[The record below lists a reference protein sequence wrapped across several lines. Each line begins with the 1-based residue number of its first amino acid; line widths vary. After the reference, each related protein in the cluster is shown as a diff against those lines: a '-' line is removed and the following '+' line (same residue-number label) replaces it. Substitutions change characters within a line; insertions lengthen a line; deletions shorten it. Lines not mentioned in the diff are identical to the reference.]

1 MKAFFKKSKNG
12 GWYAADE
19 DTTKYCKKRKPG
31 TVIGGNLTKARNYK
45 FLQKMMTLFR
55 LMHENLPDPAPVEF
69 MGKMVYPQ
77 NTFDGVRKYLVVKA
91 GYFDVIGYPNG
102 SVRAEA
108 QSLSYEKMSE
118 EKFEEVYSAV
128 IDAALKA
135 IPEDWNDELKNEL
148 ANRIINYDQ

>member
-12 GWYAADE
+12 GWYPCDE
-19 DTTKYCKKRKPG
+19 DTAKYCKKKKPG
-31 TVIGGNLTKARNYK
+31 TIIGGSLTKARNYK
-45 FLQKMMTLFR
+45 FLQKIMTLFK
-55 LMHENLPDPAPVEF
+55 LMYENLPDPAPVEF
-69 MGKMVYPQ
+69 MGKTVYPEK
-77 NTFDGVRKYLVVKA
+77 TFDGVRKYLTVKA
-91 GYFDVIGYPNG
+91 GYYDILGFPNG

-135 IPEDWNDELKNEL
+135 IPGDWSDELKDEL
-148 ANRIINYDQ
+148 AKRIINYD